1 MNKPSAF
8 RETRPVTWQDIH
20 RATIVLARKLVAEG
34 PWHTIA
40 AITRGGMM
48 PAQILAIELGIRRVE
63 TIGIASYDGRDQ
75 TPPRV
80 LKACEGSG
88 EGWLVVDDIV
98 DTGVTAEI
106 IRNMLPKSLPRR
118 RIRQAGRRAPRR
130 PLRGRSPS
138 GRLDRISLEPTGCE
152 RLTAPSR

>member
-8 RETRPVTWQDIH
+8 RETRPVTWQDVH
-20 RATIVLARKLVAEG
+20 RATTALARKLAAEG
-34 PWHTIA
+34 HWHTIA

-63 TIGIASYDGRDQ
+63 TIGIASYDGQDQ
-75 TPPRV
+75 GPPRV

-106 IRNMLPKSLPRR
+106 IRNMLPEACLVAVYVKPDGEPLVDHYVTEVPQDVWIEFPWS
-118 RIRQAGRRAPRR
+118 R
-130 PLRGRSPS
+130 PATNG
-138 GRLDRISLEPTGCE
+138 
-152 RLTAPSR
+152 